1 MRFTILTLTAVLCLA
16 LVSSHPLPEDGLRS
30 EALDRLVMT
39 EADSEAA
46 LRSKRTIGI
55 LRQLFPDISQRIES
69 KVNSII
75 GEIIRVLGPVI
86 LRNLLGGGMGNT
98 SGVERSDEGTSVVGK
113 SPFDDDEEDEST
125 SAGSNNASKVSISLP
140 TFPPDEEETFNS
152 SSSTTSSSI
161 MTAESRANIDVNPES
176 ENRVNEIGSE
186 SQNNEV
192 RVQFAD
198 EVPSDSSPQEL
209 TPLDETETEEDEN
222 RNKRFLFGF
231 GGGSGGGAGSG
242 NFLFDIIRQAAD
254 GAARAAGTVYRVVAG
269 TQSLG
274 LGLSASRDV
283 GPAAPA
289 AANPGGTGTP
299 MSGASSTAA
308 PGAGILPPLVA
319 GSGSN
324 QLSGSSSSDTHDV
337 GKSDEHEAVPG
348 PVTRFF
354 VIANRGLSN
363 LVQDLILVTSGSH
376 KRAFRQ
382 LQGATDYLHHL
393 RSHMS
398 TGMRKHEHHRRA
410 TFASR
415 STGTTLATEPIS
427 RCCPLVPEI
436 LNSISSSM
444 AVELFAKHKTL
455 RRQTHSPK
463 AIDSI
468 PFDFIYSLV

>member
-30 EALDRLVMT
+30 EALDRLVMA

-55 LRQLFPDISQRIES
+55 LRQLFPDISQ
-69 KVNSII
+69 
-75 GEIIRVLGPVI
+75 
-86 LRNLLGGGMGNT
+86 
-98 SGVERSDEGTSVVGK
+98 
-113 SPFDDDEEDEST
+113 
-125 SAGSNNASKVSISLP
+125 
-140 TFPPDEEETFNS
+140 
-152 SSSTTSSSI
+152 
-161 MTAESRANIDVNPES
+161 DVNPES

-198 EVPSDSSPQEL
+198 EVSSDSSPQEL

-231 GGGSGGGAGSG
+231 GGGADRGAGSG

-283 GPAAPA
+283 GPTAPV

-324 QLSGSSSSDTHDV
+324 QLGGSSSSDTHD

-363 LVQDLILVTSGSH
+363 LVQDLILRLAATSERFVNF
-376 KRAFRQ
+376 KAR
-382 LQGATDYLHHL
+382 LIT
-393 RSHMS
+393 
-398 TGMRKHEHHRRA
+398 
-410 TFASR
+410 
-415 STGTTLATEPIS
+415 
-427 RCCPLVPEI
+427 
-436 LNSISSSM
+436 SI
-444 AVELFAKHKTL
+444 
-455 RRQTHSPK
+455 
-463 AIDSI
+463 I
-468 PFDFIYSLV
+468 